1 MTPDTVPPH
10 APELIDVLREI
21 DSPTLSNAIEH
32 FNIRDRS
39 AGHAD
44 LRLKCQFP
52 EYPPLVGYAVTC
64 TADTTSPG
72 ESRPPDFDKV
82 LRAVDAAADA
92 PRVLSAEVD
101 VRYVN

>member
-1 MTPDTVPPH
+1 MTSGTLPLHV
-10 APELIDVLREI
+10 PELIKALREI

-32 FNIRDRS
+32 FNIWDRA
-39 AGHAD
+39 AGFAD

-52 EYPPLVGYAVTC
+52 EYPPLVGYALTC

-82 LRAVDAAADA
+82 LRAVDEA
-92 PRVLSAEVD
+92 PKPAVVVVQHVGSND
-101 VRYVN
+101 